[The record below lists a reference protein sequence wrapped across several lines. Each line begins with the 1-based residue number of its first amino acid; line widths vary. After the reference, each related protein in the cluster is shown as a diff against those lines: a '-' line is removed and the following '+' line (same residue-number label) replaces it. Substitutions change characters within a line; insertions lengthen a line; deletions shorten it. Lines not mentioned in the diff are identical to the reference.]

1 MSDAIYLYQ
10 RFTCRII
17 TQKVIAINEAHGF
30 QVPEL
35 FQEVYDRIKSDIV
48 SGIDLRKY
56 QSRNLKT
63 LNYDDDNAITL
74 GDSAF
79 SFKCQCWIGRI
90 CISNRWFAIYSF
102 YQFNCTY
109 TWYRMTIWCW
119 VFIRSF
125 RSWRP
130 ALVLDAYCFSC
141 SFIVTANVPT
151 FILRYS
157 IAFFEFQTNLSVFR
171 RWRQPRKIVAGAM
184 MSSWLRIRYFR
195 VVLM

>member
-79 SFKCQCWIGRI
+79 SFKCQC
-90 CISNRWFAIYSF
+90 
-102 YQFNCTY
+102 
-109 TWYRMTIWCW
+109 
-119 VFIRSF
+119 
-125 RSWRP
+125 
-130 ALVLDAYCFSC
+130 
-141 SFIVTANVPT
+141 
-151 FILRYS
+151 
-157 IAFFEFQTNLSVFR
+157 
-171 RWRQPRKIVAGAM
+171 
-184 MSSWLRIRYFR
+184 
-195 VVLM
+195 